1 MAERARRPAG
11 VRSRDSVRGLLSRD
25 PARGLLEFRVMPI
38 AALAAAAFLLVAPQR
53 TPVPTPKP
61 APPAATLRERARR
74 ERVDRYLLPAMR
86 RANVD
91 AWLVVTR
98 EGSMDPIAYDVGA
111 EHAVGRVACLFVDR
125 GETLERVAIVAGFDT
140 DAFEKS
146 GLYNRVVPYGK
157 DGLGPPLLEELGK
170 YSPKSIA
177 LNQSKDMPLADGLTA
192 GNLQWLRETAPDYA
206 KRFVSA
212 EALLVSFR
220 SRKTPSEIA
229 KMREAVGKTEKIL
242 AEALTPAV
250 IIPGK
255 TTEKDVADF
264 IRKRRRE
271 MHLGASWSED
281 QDPNVTAGIARGHSA
296 STENVITPGAVIRID
311 AGMDD
316 EGYKTDVQRL
326 AYVLKSGE
334 TEAPLEVQKA
344 FDTVLAANRAASAA
358 LKPGVKGLD
367 VDRAGRKVIADAGYP
382 DYVFA
387 TGHPIG
393 FYTHDL
399 GPLLAPDWPDYGKT
413 GSYTI
418 EADQTFAVEP
428 GLRTELPWI
437 FGGPVGFGLEED
449 YLVTA
454 TGSEPLGKPQEK
466 LILIPSPAA
475 P

>member
-1 MAERARRPAG
+1 
-11 VRSRDSVRGLLSRD
+11 
-25 PARGLLEFRVMPI
+25 MPI
-38 AALAAAAFLLVAPQR
+38 LAAAALVVAVAAPPPQR
-53 TPVPTPKP
+53 TPAPTPKP
-61 APPAATLRERARR
+61 GSAPGSLRERARK

-86 RANVD
+86 RAGVD

-98 EGSMDPIAYDVGA
+98 EGSMDPVAFDVGA

-140 DAFEKS
+140 SAFEQS

-157 DGLGPPLLEELGK
+157 EGLGPPLLEELGK
-170 YSPKSIA
+170 YSPRAIA
-177 LNQSKDMPLADGLTA
+177 LNQSKDVPLADGLTA
-192 GNLQWLRETAPDYA
+192 GNLQWLRETAGDFS

-220 SRKTPSEIA
+220 SRKTPSEIV
-229 KMREAVGKTEKIL
+229 KMREAVNKTERIL
-242 AEALTPAV
+242 AEALSPAV
-250 IIPGK
+250 ITPGK

-264 IRKRRRE
+264 IRKRRKE
-271 MHLGASWSED
+271 MGLGASWSED

-296 STENVITPGAVIRID
+296 STDNVITPGAVIRID
-311 AGMDD
+311 CGMDD

-326 AYVLKSGE
+326 AYVLKPGE
-334 TEAPLEVQKA
+334 TEAPPEVQKA
-344 FDTVLAANRAASAA
+344 FDTVKAANRAASAA
-358 LKPGVKGLD
+358 LKPGAKGVD
-367 VDRAGRKVIADAGYP
+367 VDRAGRKVVTDAGYP
-382 DYVFA
+382 EYVFA

-418 EADQTFAVEP
+418 EADQTYAVEP
-428 GLRTELPWI
+428 GLRTELPWV
-437 FGGPVGFGLEED
+437 FGGPVGLGLEED

-454 TGSEPLGKPQEK
+454 TGSEPLGKPQET